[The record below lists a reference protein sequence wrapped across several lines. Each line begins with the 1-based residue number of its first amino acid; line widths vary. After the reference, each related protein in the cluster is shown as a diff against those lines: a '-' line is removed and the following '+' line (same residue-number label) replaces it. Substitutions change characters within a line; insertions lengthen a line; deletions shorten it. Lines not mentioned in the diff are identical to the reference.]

1 VARTPYLDYEGPIP
15 LAHRGFD
22 VSGLE
27 NSLVAFQAALDL
39 GFRYLE
45 TDVHATSDGVLL
57 AFHDENLDR
66 VTDRTGR
73 IPELPWAEVA
83 RARIGGRERI
93 PRLEEMLDAWPDAR
107 FNIDI
112 KTAGA
117 IGPLVRVIERV
128 SAHDRVCVTSFSDT
142 RRRMALR
149 RFTRPVATSA
159 GQSLTAAFV
168 LAAASGSIRAA
179 HAALRDVDGL
189 QVPVTFRGIPVV
201 TVRNVELAHAAG
213 KFVHVWTINDSTEMH
228 RLLDLGV
235 DGLVSDRADLLK
247 EVLNE
252 RGSWHQPMPS

>member
-1 VARTPYLDYEGPIP
+1 MARTPYLEHEGPIA

-22 VSGLE
+22 LWGLE
-27 NSLVAFQAALDL
+27 NSMLAFQAAIDL

-45 TDVHATSDGVLL
+45 TDVHATSDGVLV
-57 AFHDENLDR
+57 AFHDESLDR

-73 IPELPWAEVA
+73 IPELSWPEVA
-83 RARIGGRERI
+83 GARIAGRERI
-93 PRLEEMLDAWPDAR
+93 PRLEEMLDAWPEAR

-117 IGPLVRVIERV
+117 IGPLARVIERAG
-128 SAHDRVCVTSFSDT
+128 AHDRVCVTSFSDT

-159 GQSLTAAFV
+159 GQSLTATFV
-168 LAAASGSIRAA
+168 LAAASGSTRAA

-189 QVPVTFRGIPVV
+189 QVPVTFRGIPVA
-201 TVRNVELAHAAG
+201 TERNVELAHSAG
-213 KFVHVWTINDSTEMH
+213 KFVHVWTINEPAEMH

-247 EVLNE
+247 QVLVE
-252 RGSWHQPMPS
+252 RGQWR